1 MDENDFPMQKI
12 TIYHKRIENKVTTYE
27 RYVLDASYRNT
38 SIQNRNKTGVSNSDN
53 ALIRIFDIKGYNNTW
68 YIEKDDVIVNKEVTD
83 TIEGTTPITQLS
95 KKYGRDNIH
104 EVVSIDKF
112 IFGEELDHIKIG
124 AK

>member
-1 MDENDFPMQKI
+1 MSDFPIQKI
-12 TIYHKRIENKVTTYE
+12 TIYHKKTENKVTTYE
-27 RYVLDASYRNT
+27 RYVVDASYRNT

-68 YIEKDDVIVNKEVTD
+68 YIEKGDVIVNKEVTD
-83 TIEGTTPITQLS
+83 VIEGTSPITQLS
-95 KKYGRDNIH
+95 KVYGRENIH